1 MRLLVAEDHAELAR
15 SLVEGLREEGYAVD
29 VAGDGDEALHLAL
42 SASYDC
48 ILLDIM
54 LPGKDGWAILSALRG
69 AQDRSPVICLTA
81 RDGLAD
87 RINGLDLG
95 ADDYMVKPF
104 VWSELLARIRAVIRR
119 SSNQASTTLT
129 VGDLELDTTGK
140 RVTRAGKVVNLAAK
154 EYALLEYLLHH
165 AGKVVSRAELN
176 EHLYDHL
183 DEINSN
189 VIDVY
194 IRNLR
199 KKIDSDHE
207 VKLIHTRRGHGYVLT
222 DKP

>member
-95 ADDYMVKPF
+95 ADGYMVKPL